1 MPITTIIFDLDGTLM
16 NTLDDLC
23 DSVNYVLDIKGYPKR
38 SIIEIRNFVGN
49 GIEVLIK
56 RAVPANTSE
65 SDVRTCLEMFQ
76 EYYSKN
82 MQNKTAPYEGI
93 YELLAKLNT
102 DGFKLAI
109 VSNKYDLAVKKLN
122 EQYFSAY
129 IKVAVG
135 EGNGL
140 KPKPEPD
147 LVYKALSDLE
157 STIKESIY
165 VGDSD
170 VDVLTAKNSHLPCI
184 GVTWGFRDRDLLA
197 RMGADYI
204 VDDTTKLYEIISDL

>member
-1 MPITTIIFDLDGTLM
+1 M
-16 NTLDDLC
+16 
-23 DSVNYVLDIKGYPKR
+23 
-38 SIIEIRNFVGN
+38 
-49 GIEVLIK
+49 
-56 RAVPANTSE
+56 
-65 SDVRTCLEMFQ
+65 
-76 EYYSKN
+76 
-82 MQNKTAPYEGI
+82 
-93 YELLAKLNT
+93 
-102 DGFKLAI
+102 
-109 VSNKYDLAVKKLN
+109 
-122 EQYFSAY
+122 
-129 IKVAVG
+129 
-135 EGNGL
+135 

-157 STIKESIY
+157 STIEESIY